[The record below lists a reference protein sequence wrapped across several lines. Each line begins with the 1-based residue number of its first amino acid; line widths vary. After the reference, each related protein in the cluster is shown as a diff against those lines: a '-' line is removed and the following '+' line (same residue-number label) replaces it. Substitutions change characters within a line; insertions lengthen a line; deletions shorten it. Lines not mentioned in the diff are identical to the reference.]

1 MPTTPSTRSRTRLGA
16 AAGLLGVAA
25 ALTAVTGA
33 GPAPSIFQLTG
44 TTEDVRG
51 NCDEVEHA
59 ADAACA
65 GALTAR
71 QSDDDSSSTSSTID
85 DSTSTTAGGTAAPTG
100 EVRTVSA
107 GDAGSIMVAVDG
119 TSLQLLTAAPNSGW
133 QVEVEHASGREVE
146 VTFRSGSVRVDVN
159 VEFED
164 GQVRERVRTRD
175 DATDAEIRV
184 ENGVVVR
191 DDAPDSDDDSSGPG
205 SGSDDLDD
213 DSSGHG
219 SDDSSDDDSNDDDDD
234 DSSGHGSDDVND
246 DDSSGHGSDDGPGH
260 D

>member
-1 MPTTPSTRSRTRLGA
+1 MSTNPSTRSRTRLGA

-25 ALTAVTGA
+25 AFTAVTGA

-44 TTEDVRG
+44 ATEDVRG
-51 NCDEVEHA
+51 NCDELEHA

-65 GALTAR
+65 GGLTAR
-71 QSDDDSSSTSSTID
+71 ESDDSSTSSTLD
-85 DSTSTTAGGTAAPTG
+85 DSTSTTAGNTAGPTG

-107 GDAGSIMVAVDG
+107 GDAGSIMVAVEG
-119 TSLQLLTAAPNSGW
+119 MNLRLLTAAPNSGW
-133 QVEVEHASGREVE
+133 QVEVEHAAGSEVE
-146 VTFRSGSVRVDVN
+146 VTFRSGRVRVDVK
-159 VEFED
+159 VEIED

-175 DATDAEIRV
+175 DATDAETRT
-184 ENGVVVR
+184 EDGVVVR

-205 SGSDDLDD
+205 SDDSSDDSSVSGSDDSSDDSSLSGSDDVND

-219 SDDSSDDDSNDDDDD
+219 SDDLVD
-234 DSSGHGSDDVND
+234 DSSGHGT
-246 DDSSGHGSDDGPGH
+246 DDGPGH

>member
-1 MPTTPSTRSRTRLGA
+1 MSTTPSTRSRTRLGA

-25 ALTAVTGA
+25 AVTAVTGA

-44 TTEDVRG
+44 ATEDVRG
-51 NCDEVEHA
+51 SCDELEHA

-65 GALTAR
+65 GGLTAR
-71 QSDDDSSSTSSTID
+71 ESDDSSTLD
-85 DSTSTTAGGTAAPTG
+85 DATSTTAGNTAVPTG

-119 TSLQLLTAAPNSGW
+119 TNLRLLTAAPNSGW
-133 QVEVEHASGREVE
+133 QVEVEHAAGSEVE
-146 VTFRSGSVRVDVN
+146 VTFRSGSVRVDVK
-159 VEFED
+159 VEIED

-175 DATDAEIRV
+175 DATDAETRT
-184 ENGVVVR
+184 EDGVVVR

-205 SGSDDLDD
+205 SDDSSDDSSVSGGDDVNDDRSGHGSDDLVD

-219 SDDSSDDDSNDDDDD
+219 T
-234 DSSGHGSDDVND
+234 
-246 DDSSGHGSDDGPGH
+246 DDGPGH